1 MRYLVYRPRQAVNGG
16 TPERPAFLVQAGP
29 VTLRPYTKTN
39 LTLAMQESWGQV
51 EIENDEEE
59 GRD

>member
-16 TPERPAFLVQAGP
+16 TPERPVFLVQ
-29 VTLRPYTKTN
+29 
-39 LTLAMQESWGQV
+39 SWGQV

>member
-1 MRYLVYRPRQAVNGG
+1 M
-16 TPERPAFLVQAGP
+16 FLVQAGP
-29 VTLRPYTKTN
+29 VTVRPYTKTN
-39 LTLAMQESWGQV
+39 LTLAMEESWGQV